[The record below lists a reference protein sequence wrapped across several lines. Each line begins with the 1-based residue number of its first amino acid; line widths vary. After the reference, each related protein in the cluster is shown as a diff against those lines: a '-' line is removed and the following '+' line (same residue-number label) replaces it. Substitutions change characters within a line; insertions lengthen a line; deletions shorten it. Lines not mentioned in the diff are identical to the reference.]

1 MPENEIKR
9 FGFKLKTRAK
19 NHTSSIDC
27 ETLSMIERILL
38 RNFIFHTMKPI
49 IARTVS
55 RILFVRLCRQMIN
68 DMQHII
74 YIKKLW
80 CISWD
85 LFV

>member
-9 FGFKLKTRAK
+9 FGFKLKIRAK

-38 RNFIFHTMKPI
+38 RNFIFHAMKPI

-55 RILFVRLCRQMIN
+55 RILFVRLCGQMIN
-68 DMQHII
+68 DKQHII